1 MHALCSGG
9 PGMATGKITA
19 AAMIRS
25 NSDPSVDND
34 PERSNSALR
43 AIRNVQTEMGLGGK
57 PDEAAARAQTTIH
70 AVARRLLAVCSP
82 RRVEGGVD
90 RTLDPPSPQRQPMAS
105 RYCT

>member
-34 PERSNSALR
+34 PERSNSAY
-43 AIRNVQTEMGLGGK
+43 
-57 PDEAAARAQTTIH
+57 